1 MRLPCHDGCVEGLL
15 FCFAKLKSKRLTAP
29 LSTRFALYL
38 RPSRLW
44 RSEVLKRLRETLP
57 AYIGSVASSTLSERD
72 RITRFDK
79 TKADGINE
87 QVNSQRFS
95 VMSEIISEIKAID
108 TSPRKIRDFG
118 ITFLVVFAL
127 IGGVLLYKGRSLG
140 YACFGAGVL
149 FVVLGKWAP
158 RLLRPLHKAW
168 MALAIVLGFFTSRII
183 LCILYY
189 CVLTPI
195 GVIMRLLGKDPLD
208 RRWDEEAR
216 SYWIKKERKTF
227 DKEQYKKLY

>member
-1 MRLPCHDGCVEGLL
+1 
-15 FCFAKLKSKRLTAP
+15 
-29 LSTRFALYL
+29 
-38 RPSRLW
+38 
-44 RSEVLKRLRETLP
+44 
-57 AYIGSVASSTLSERD
+57 
-72 RITRFDK
+72 
-79 TKADGINE
+79 
-87 QVNSQRFS
+87 
-95 VMSEIISEIKAID
+95 MSEIISEIKAID
-108 TSPRKIRDFG
+108 TSPKKIRDFG
-118 ITFLVVFAL
+118 ITFFVVFAL

-158 RLLRPLHKAW
+158 RLLRPLCKAW
-168 MALAIVLGFFTSRII
+168 MTLALVLGFFTSRII

-216 SYWIKKERKTF
+216 SYWIKKERKAF

>member
-1 MRLPCHDGCVEGLL
+1 M
-15 FCFAKLKSKRLTAP
+15 
-29 LSTRFALYL
+29 
-38 RPSRLW
+38 
-44 RSEVLKRLRETLP
+44 
-57 AYIGSVASSTLSERD
+57 SERD

-140 YACFGAGVL
+140 YACFGAG
-149 FVVLGKWAP
+149 A
-158 RLLRPLHKAW
+158 
-168 MALAIVLGFFTSRII
+168 
-183 LCILYY
+183 
-189 CVLTPI
+189 I